1 MNDQSNPLLGK
12 FQTPFEAVPFDIIKA
27 EDFVPALTM
36 AIKDAKIKINAIKDN
51 TNLPTFENTIE
62 ELEHAEDE
70 IRKILCILNFL
81 IEVKVSINDQNIT
94 KDFYALYEDF
104 NNDLILDQELFK
116 KIKKVWESCD
126 RTTLSTEQITL
137 LDNAYRSAA
146 RSGANLDEKERE
158 KLKEISLKLASLS
171 LEFAKNL
178 LKETNDFLL
187 IIDNLEDL
195 EGLPERNIAEASDL
209 AIELNKNGKWVFSL
223 KPSSVIPFL
232 TYIKDRELRKK
243 MFIINESRGIVSNKD
258 ITISIAR
265 LRHQYAQILGHKSFA
280 HYQLEYSMAS
290 TPENVQDFLSN
301 IRNHAKEKAVEETE
315 ELKAIAYRLD
325 GITDFQKWDVKYYYE
340 ILLSEKLNIDDE
352 ILSPYFE
359 LKNSVDGLFQIAKK
373 LFGLSFH
380 PLENVPLYHNDVQ
393 AYQVRDENNSHLA
406 VVYFDLFQ
414 RQDKSSDMFVTNLQG
429 PKKLNG
435 EDIRPHVGLVCNFPA
450 PTPDRPTLLT
460 LRNLTVLFHEFGHA
474 LHAIFSNTQY
484 ENLSSMHV
492 YTDFV
497 ELPSQILENWIFE
510 KESLDLFARHYQ
522 TGELIPSHLISQLQ
536 STPAFLSGRAT
547 FLQLIYASLDLAWH
561 TNDHELLE
569 DIEKFEVSILNDF
582 ALLPH
587 VEGTYI
593 STDLD
598 HIFVNGYSAGYYGY
612 KWAEVLSS
620 DTFDVFKRNGIFNRE
635 VANKFK
641 ETILSKGGSS
651 HPMNLYMDFMG
662 RPPKSDALL
671 IRAGFMKKDY

>member
-36 AIKDAKIKINAIKDN
+36 AIKDAKIKINAIKEN